1 MPVPKL
7 SNKISGNPVAKTRA
21 SKGRSRSGC
30 LRCKERRVKCDELRP
45 CSRCKIGPHVCVYS
59 IVSAPSWNSQV
70 TTFRSS
76 IAAVSKADCQD
87 NAARSSAQP
96 KKTSSILSHSSL
108 SHGYQISQVIA
119 DDAPVFDT
127 HDVFLLA
134 HFKSTTSISLIG
146 SQSIWVEDVLQLALQ
161 HDFVMHAILGL
172 SARHLQETH
181 RYAQS
186 PSFYNYGLLEAHHLK
201 NALSSFN
208 KQFQS
213 SISANQDAAL
223 AASFLLCFHACS
235 TVHMDPLTT
244 PFQDSSLAFLRGIR
258 SIVASH
264 HRAAHS
270 GVFKSLVAPPRLT
283 RRSIPRI
290 VPSTGPFAHFINL
303 LNGLPP
309 IPHFLENREVYEECV
324 ESLAPFLSLA
334 EEQDDTRTEALE
346 LLLCFLEWQA
356 FCPAKFVALVNTH
369 DPIALILLAYFYAT
383 AGSVL
388 SEAKSRWWWWQSKPS
403 YMVQAIDEY
412 LGSAWTVW
420 MDWPRAAVQ
429 KL

>member
-1 MPVPKL
+1 
-7 SNKISGNPVAKTRA
+7 
-21 SKGRSRSGC
+21 
-30 LRCKERRVKCDELRP
+30 
-45 CSRCKIGPHVCVYS
+45 
-59 IVSAPSWNSQV
+59 
-70 TTFRSS
+70 
-76 IAAVSKADCQD
+76 
-87 NAARSSAQP
+87 
-96 KKTSSILSHSSL
+96 
-108 SHGYQISQVIA
+108 
-119 DDAPVFDT
+119 
-127 HDVFLLA
+127 
-134 HFKSTTSISLIG
+134 
-146 SQSIWVEDVLQLALQ
+146 
-161 HDFVMHAILGL
+161 MHAILGL

-235 TVHMDPLTT
+235 TVHMDSLTT
-244 PFQDSSLAFLRGIR
+244 PFQDSSLVFLRGIR

-264 HRAAHS
+264 HRAARS

-334 EEQDDTRTEALE
+334 EEQDDTRTEPLE

-356 FCPAKFVALVNTH
+356 FCPARFVALVNTH
-369 DPIALILLAYFYAT
+369 DPIALIILAYFYAT
-383 AGSVL
+383 AGAVL
-388 SEAKSRWWWWQSKPS
+388 SEAKSRWWWWWQSKPS